1 MRSFLL
7 LLCFSTLILAHATIE
22 VFAKHVT
29 ATVDHFNATGDVII
43 LYDGA
48 FITAKKAT
56 YDKHSS
62 LLKLEGKVE
71 MLKGE
76 ENRAS
81 SDQLVIDTSTKSVEF
96 NKLFL
101 TTQDNLWID
110 ASKAT
115 KKEENYQIFNSRLS
129 SCNQLNPDWTIEF
142 SEAHY
147 HKDKDYITLHDAA
160 LSFYNRK
167 IFYFPF
173 IAFPTIAKRRTGL
186 LFPQF
191 KFSDREGLS
200 YIQPYFYAPQE
211 NIDVEFDPQ
220 VRTNRG
226 VGGFITTRFVDSNH
240 SSGSFTTGYF
250 LNSDSYA
257 SRNNMHHEHHGFE
270 FLYNSTG
277 FLPQSTFF
285 DNINSGLYV
294 NATYLNDLE
303 YLNLQK
309 DTATSLVSSS
319 LIESRLNAFVYDEQS
334 YLGLY
339 AKYYIDTS
347 KESNRDTLQEL
358 PTLHYHNYMSY
369 LISDKLFYTVDARL
383 HNYTRQ
389 SGSRAS
395 QAELDLP
402 ITYDDSFFN
411 DYLDFSLS
419 ENLYLTRVAFS
430 NLDYRSTNYRYYRN
444 FHTMELSS
452 DLTKRYGNSVH
463 TLHPSIVY
471 TKPSFETEKPV
482 KYDALQDDQ
491 KELFVTQTEKE
502 KISLGLSQYYYNQDL
517 EMNLFHRLAWIK
529 FPNEHLNQQG
539 DINNELGY
547 TSEHINLYSNL
558 FYSLDEAQIH
568 SSTSSLSYNQNNYDI
583 MVTHFYNYDFMV
595 NKEKTSFINTSFI
608 HNYNKHNQWFVN
620 YDYDLEKSFNHQWHI
635 GWTHRQKCWGAKVSL
650 GQERIPNIDDSFT
663 NTMLYF
669 ELNLNPLGGIS
680 QNIEQ
685 EFSSQG
691 S

>member
-7 LLCFSTLILAHATIE
+7 LSCFSTLILAKETIE

-29 ATVDHFNATGDVII
+29 ATVDHFDATGDVVI

-48 FITAKKAT
+48 LIKSKKAT
-56 YDKHSS
+56 YDKNTS
-62 LLKLEGKVE
+62 LLKLEGDVE
-71 MLKGE
+71 MLGRE
-76 ENRAS
+76 ESTAS
-81 SDQLVIDTSTKSVEF
+81 SNQLLIDTSKKTVEF

-101 TTQDNLWID
+101 TTQEDLWLD

-115 KKEENYQIFNSRLS
+115 KIEENYQIFNSRLS
-129 SCNQLNPDWTIEF
+129 SCNQTDPDWTIEF
-142 SEAHY
+142 AEANY
-147 HKDKDYITLHDAA
+147 HKDKNFITLDDAE
-160 LSFYNRK
+160 LFFFNRK
-167 IFYFPF
+167 VFYFPF
-173 IAFPTIAKRRTGL
+173 IAFPTVEKRESGL

-191 KFSDREGLS
+191 KFSNREGLA
-200 YIQPYFYAPQE
+200 YEQPYFYAPQE
-211 NIDVEFDPQ
+211 NIDVEFNPQ
-220 VRTNRG
+220 FRSNRG
-226 VGGFITTRFVDSNH
+226 AGVHITTRFVDSNH

-250 LNSDSYA
+250 KNSDSYA
-257 SRNNMHHEHHGFE
+257 SENNLHNEHYGFE

-285 DNINSGLYV
+285 DDFDSGLYV

-309 DTATSLVSSS
+309 DTAASLVSSS
-319 LIESRLNAFVYDEQS
+319 LIESRLNAFVYDEKNHF
-334 YLGLY
+334 GLY

-347 KESNRDTLQEL
+347 KESNTNTLQEL
-358 PTLHYHNYMSY
+358 PTLHYHNYMTY
-369 LISDKLFYTVDARL
+369 LISDKLFYTFDARL

-389 SGSRAS
+389 SGSRAY

-402 ITYDDSFFN
+402 ITYYDSFFN

-419 ENLYLTRVAFS
+419 ENLYLSRVSFS
-430 NLDYRSTNYRYYRN
+430 NLDYKSDDYRYYRN
-444 FHTMELSS
+444 FHTMEFSS

-471 TKPSFETEKPV
+471 TKPSFETEKPG
-482 KYDALQDDQ
+482 KYADLNEDQ
-491 KELFVTQTEKE
+491 QELFVTQTEKE

-517 EMNLFHRLAWIK
+517 EMNFFHRLAWIQ
-529 FPNEHLNQQG
+529 FPNERVNQG
-539 DINNELGY
+539 DINNEIGY
-547 TSEHINLYSNL
+547 TRDSLNIYSNL
-558 FYSLDEAQIH
+558 FYSLDEEQIH
-568 SSTSSLSYNQNNYDI
+568 SLTTSLSYNQSNYDI
-583 MVTHFYNYDFMV
+583 MLTHFYNYDFMAD
-595 NKEKTSFINTSFI
+595 KEKTSFINTAFT
-608 HNYNKHNQWFVN
+608 HNYNKHNQWFMN
-620 YDYDLEKSFNHQWHI
+620 YDYDLEKSFNHQWHL
-635 GWTHRQKCWGAKVSL
+635 GWAHKQKCWGAKVSV
-650 GQERIPNIDDSFT
+650 GQERIPNIDNSFR

-669 ELNLNPLGGIS
+669 ELTLNPLGGIS